1 MKNMKGVIFMLQKI
15 NVKTILSFT
24 GMVLGVASTIVSGM
38 ASQKSMKEEV
48 AKEVAKALQK

>member
-1 MKNMKGVIFMLQKI
+1 MLQKI